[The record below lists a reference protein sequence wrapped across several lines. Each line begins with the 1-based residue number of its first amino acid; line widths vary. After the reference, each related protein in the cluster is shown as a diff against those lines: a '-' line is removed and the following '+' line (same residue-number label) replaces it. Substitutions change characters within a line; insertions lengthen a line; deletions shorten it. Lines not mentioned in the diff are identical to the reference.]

1 MARRKPVP
9 LPPIVINMSRPCKNG
24 QPYVADDGSCLRC
37 GAAQGVHGYACQD
50 GHEIAIQKAMA
61 ELGLASTE
69 GEDYAEDDGLIGIDE
84 LIGCV
89 RRNM

>member
-61 ELGLASTE
+61 ELKN
-69 GEDYAEDDGLIGIDE
+69 YAEDDGLIDIDE
-84 LIGCV
+84 LIDCV